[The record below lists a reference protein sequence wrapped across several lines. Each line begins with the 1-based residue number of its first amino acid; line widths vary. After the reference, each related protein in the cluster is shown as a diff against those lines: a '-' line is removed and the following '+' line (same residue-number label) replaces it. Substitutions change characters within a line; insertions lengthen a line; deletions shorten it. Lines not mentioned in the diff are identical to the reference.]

1 MKQIPELPQ
10 PSIINSS
17 LGCRNPSLFSEAD
30 SRSTRPS
37 VGRSCGRSSVQLKL
51 TAESPCRCFYR
62 TKLKKHLP
70 GGAQSG
76 RGLFFTSMVHFSV
89 RKHMQPRRNNSSVLR
104 PAHIQPSQLQNIS
117 ALHQYC
123 ITHKNH
129 SGIGNKV
136 WRLLFLL
143 QVLVGTLVI
152 NIHGRN
158 IRAVIW
164 LERCNRL
171 AKI

>member
-1 MKQIPELPQ
+1 
-10 PSIINSS
+10 
-17 LGCRNPSLFSEAD
+17 
-30 SRSTRPS
+30 
-37 VGRSCGRSSVQLKL
+37 
-51 TAESPCRCFYR
+51 
-62 TKLKKHLP
+62 
-70 GGAQSG
+70 
-76 RGLFFTSMVHFSV
+76 MVHFSV
-89 RKHMQPRRNNSSVLR
+89 RKHKQPRRNNNSVLR

-123 ITHKNH
+123 ITQKNH

-136 WRLLFLL
+136 WSLLFLL

-171 AKI
+171 AKIYISPKQFVWDGEGIDSGHLSTVILTTVYQNIDPEILDWYNTSSLFRNRETNVCFVEKVPGCVKGQFTQKLIKFYL